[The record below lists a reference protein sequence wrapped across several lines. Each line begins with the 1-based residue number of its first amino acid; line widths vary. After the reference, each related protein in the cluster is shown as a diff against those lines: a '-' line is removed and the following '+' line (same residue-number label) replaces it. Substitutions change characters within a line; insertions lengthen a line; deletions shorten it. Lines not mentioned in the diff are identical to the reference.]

1 MEEDIKIL
9 EEKIKIIESLCTDDC
24 INKSTVIDPLKYA
37 LENLIT
43 RYKQLEEENKSK
55 QKAYDDCYCEY
66 KHYKQFDS
74 IPTSLIKE
82 KIEEL
87 EKANKNWEN
96 MYDEDQEYIVELNN
110 KISNLEWKN
119 EIFVKSIKSHKE
131 TIKKLQLENIGYQLS
146 QLPDT
151 SEEYKMLRK
160 QLQEL
165 LED

>member
-1 MEEDIKIL
+1 MEEDKDIKIL

-87 EKANKNWEN
+87 NKAYEDSKDEN
-96 MYDEDQEYIVELNN
+96 GESQYYYPDYTIRV
-110 KISNLEWKN
+110 LE
-119 EIFVKSIKSHKE
+119 
-131 TIKKLQLENIGYQLS
+131 
-146 QLPDT
+146 
-151 SEEYKMLRK
+151 
-160 QLQEL
+160 EL
-165 LED
+165 LEKRK